1 MHKIKYSKSEF
12 YQPFK
17 LKLYRQ
23 YKIVRQPD
31 IVPDKIRSPLNKK
44 ILIGIG
50 IAVVL
55 FHIAI
60 NFFIESETA
69 DNIVLIFS
77 IVTPLSASIIGLIV
91 AFRYAGAKI
100 FQKAYLS
107 LAAGYFAIFLGEIT
121 YLIYDYYYPELDP
134 YPSIADVF
142 FFIQYPMILIHLL
155 LNIRFFSL
163 KLNKISK
170 IWIAV
175 FPIGIFVIFA
185 ILSGFGT
192 DDFEPNFDFYY
203 GTIFVYLSSLTLSV
217 AVIGAIIFKGGVVG
231 KAWLLLLIG
240 ILFNTIGD
248 TWYYNLEIFVQY
260 DLVHPVNLFWYAGYL
275 TVIYALIKHKNIL

>member
-1 MHKIKYSKSEF
+1 M
-12 YQPFK
+12 
-17 LKLYRQ
+17 
-23 YKIVRQPD
+23 RQPD
-31 IVPDKIRSPLNKK
+31 IVPDKVRSPLNKK

-55 FHIAI
+55 FHIVI
-60 NFFIESETA
+60 SFFTEVETA

-77 IVTPLSASIIGLIV
+77 IITPLSASIIGFIV

-121 YLIYDYYYPELDP
+121 YLIYDHYYPELDP

-142 FFIQYPMILIHLL
+142 FFVQYPMILTHLL

-175 FPIGIFVIFA
+175 FPIMVFGIFA
-185 ILSGFGT
+185 TLSGFGT

-203 GTIFVYLSSLTLSV
+203 GTVFVYLSSLTLSV
-217 AVIGAIIFKGGVVG
+217 AVIGAIIFKGGVIG
-231 KAWLLLLIG
+231 KAWLLLLVG

-248 TWYYNLEIFVQY
+248 TWYYNLEIFGQY
-260 DLVHPVNLFWYAGYL
+260 DLIHPVNLFWYAGYL
-275 TVIYALIKHKNIL
+275 VVIYALIKHKNIL